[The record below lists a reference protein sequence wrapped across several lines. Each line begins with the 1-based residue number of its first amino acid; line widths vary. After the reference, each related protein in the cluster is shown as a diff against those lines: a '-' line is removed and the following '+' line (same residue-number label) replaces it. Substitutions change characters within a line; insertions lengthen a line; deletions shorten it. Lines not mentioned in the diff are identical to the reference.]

1 MIIWLNGAFGAG
13 KTSVAGELVELLPGS
28 VLFDPGQLTA
38 VLRRTLPAKSW
49 EETGDIRDLPA
60 WRRLVVEA
68 AAAVHRETGAT
79 LVVPGSLL
87 DRSHR
92 DEIFGGLAACGLS
105 VRHLL
110 LHVEEAALR
119 HRLRESAPPGGRRAD
134 SPGSARSGP
143 PPDRFLAPDPVDEYL
158 RALGEWLALDAHAVD
173 AAGLTPRR
181 IAQRFAT
188 ALGSGAGLCP
198 MPGTPRPTGATVAA
212 GVLFF
217 DEDDRVLLVDPVY
230 KAGWEFPGG
239 VVEPGESPARAAI
252 REIAEELGLRLTGA
266 PSLLVVDWEPPRPPG
281 HGGLRLLFDG
291 GVLPPERAAG
301 LLLPPDE
308 LRAWRFAD
316 PEEAERLL
324 SPNRVARLRWAIR
337 ARAEGRPLNLEAG
350 EPIGP
355 GAPVGP

>member
-13 KTSVAGELVELLPGS
+13 KRSVAVELVELLPGG
-28 VLFDPGQLTA
+28 VLFEPGRLTA
-38 VLRRTLPAKSW
+38 LLRRTLPAKSW
-49 EETGDIRDLPA
+49 EETGDVRDLPA

-68 AAAVHRETGAT
+68 VAAVHRETGGT

-87 DRSHR
+87 NRSHR

-110 LHVEEAALR
+110 IHVGEADLR
-119 HRLRESAPPGGRRAD
+119 HRLRKPPRPFAKGADLPVPAYGGSPPGGLRET
-134 SPGSARSGP
+134 
-143 PPDRFLAPDPVDEYL
+143 DPIGEYL
-158 RALGEWLALDAHAVD
+158 RALEEWLSLDAHAVD
-173 AAGLTPRR
+173 AAGLTPRL
-181 IAQRFAT
+181 IAERVAT
-188 ALGSGAGLCP
+188 AVGAGAGVCP

-217 DEDDRVLLVDPVY
+217 DRDDRVLLVDPVY

-252 REIAEELGLRLTGA
+252 REIAEELGLRLPGT
-266 PSLLVVDWEPPRPPG
+266 PPLLVIDWEPPLPPN

-291 GVLPPERAAG
+291 GVLPPERAAAV
-301 LLLPPDE
+301 LLPPEE
-308 LRAWRFAD
+308 LREWRFAD
-316 PEEAERLL
+316 PVEAGRLL
-324 SPNRVARLRWAIR
+324 SPNRMARLRWAVR

-350 EPIGP
+350 VPTGP
-355 GAPVGP
+355 GTPVGP

>member
-13 KTSVAGELVELLPGS
+13 KTSVAGELVELLPGG
-28 VLFDPGQLTA
+28 VLFEPGRLTA
-38 VLRRTLPAKSW
+38 VLRGTLPVKSW
-49 EETGDIRDLPA
+49 EETGDVRNLPA

-68 AAAVHRETGAT
+68 VAAVHRETGGT

-110 LHVEEAALR
+110 VHVDEAVLR
-119 HRLRESAPPGGRRAD
+119 HRLRDRPPPTAGRTNPPVPAYGD
-134 SPGSARSGP
+134 P
-143 PPDRFLAPDPVDEYL
+143 PPDRLRAPDPIGAYL
-158 RALGEWLALDAHAVD
+158 RALEEWLALDAHTVD
-173 AAGLTPRR
+173 AAGLTPRL
-181 IAQRFAT
+181 IAERLAR
-188 ALGSGAGLCP
+188 AVGAGAGLCP
-198 MPGTPRPTGATVAA
+198 MPGTPRRTGATVAA

-239 VVEPGESPARAAI
+239 VVESGESPARAAI
-252 REIAEELGLRLTGA
+252 REIAEELGLRMSGA
-266 PSLLVVDWEPPRPPG
+266 PPLLVIDWEPPRPPG
-281 HGGLRLLFDG
+281 YGGLRLLFDG

-308 LRAWRFAD
+308 LRAWRFVD
-316 PEEAERLL
+316 PVEAERLL
-324 SPNRVARLRWAIR
+324 SPNRMARLRWALR

-350 EPIGP
+350 VPVGP